1 MLHDQAPRAG
11 RQVDLLA
18 IAEGFAVSAGGIT
31 GLRGLDE
38 RAWILLA
45 TTDLFEAWA
54 IGWPPGGRIDLH
66 DHGPSHGAL
75 VVAEGV
81 LTEVAVEADRRGAAT
96 RTARYL
102 RPGDHRQFGSHYV
115 HDVNNDG
122 EVDAISVHV
131 YGPRLTTMTYYEL
144 DRGGRPEAVR
154 TEEIEPVGPFDTTGA
169 HDPA

>member
-1 MLHDQAPRAG
+1 MLHDQSPRAG

-45 TTDLFEAWA
+45 ATDLFEAWA

-75 VVAEGV
+75 VVVEGV

-96 RTARYL
+96 RTTRYL

-122 EVDAISVHV
+122 MVDAVSVHV

-154 TEEIEPVGPFDTTGA
+154 TEEIEPVGPFDTTGV